1 MNIKQ
6 RYAGTKSTDSMT
18 ESDIVLKSNSLTRSI
33 ARHGRRGN
41 QASVAEN
48 KKRKRDGFAAASAQ
62 FADRMNAFEQ
72 NKIDGY
78 DPTKPPRCDQLQE
91 HEQNPLKTVLML
103 WQMAGPLDIPNVP
116 TIVEEP
122 RMQETGGWNAREDVP
137 DSCKAVYDYIE
148 KQTVRPE
155 RKMQLIPAG
164 ICYCDS
170 KSVHFC
176 TALDSLLGS
185 GKYRHEEI
193 RVLSHTVGQNQA
205 RMVR

>member
-1 MNIKQ
+1 M
-6 RYAGTKSTDSMT
+6 S
-18 ESDIVLKSNSLTRSI
+18 ESDKLFQMK
-33 ARHGRRGN
+33 ARTSAQERHVTMGDVREG
-41 QASVAEN
+41 ASFLN
-48 KKRKRDGFAAASAQ
+48 KRKRSRGNNNSYPVS
-62 FADRMNAFEQ
+62 DRMSAFNALDQ
-72 NKIDGY
+72 CKTPGY
-78 DPTKPPRCDQLQE
+78 DPTKPPRYDQLQE